1 MVPIPV
7 VDSFEALNA
16 MLADKC
22 RKRGQAVLRGHTT
35 SIDARMAED
44 LALFMVL
51 PSVPFDPCHIITGRA
66 SSMSLARYRT
76 NDYSVPTTHAHRE
89 VVIKGYVDRVD
100 IICHAERIASHDR
113 SYAREDF
120 IANPLHYLALLE
132 QKPRALDQA
141 APLENWLLSDS
152 VHRLRRLMEA
162 RSGKEGRREFIQMLG
177 DYPIFCVNGF
187 VVRLIYAMHIYISR
201 ITKLTLHRWQIF
213 CPMGCGCQEPAPGLN
228 RGWPAGPPRSGLA
241 LIDAPHRAILF
252 FV

>member
-162 RSGKEGRREFIQMLG
+162 RSGKEGRREFIQMLRHCEHFDQTLVEWAVSQALDMG
-177 DYPIFCVNGF
+177 AISFDGVKMIVLAKRACPKFCVNERF
-187 VVRLIYAMHIYISR
+187 VGNL
-201 ITKLTLHRWQIF
+201 L
-213 CPMGCGCQEPAPGLN
+213 E
-228 RGWPAGPPRSGLA
+228 
-241 LIDAPHRAILF
+241 
-252 FV
+252 